1 MAELIFE
8 IGCEEIPARFI
19 RPAEKSVKELLLA
32 EIKKEGISGADH
44 ILTYGTPR
52 RIGLTLNGIELVQPD
67 RVVSVMG
74 PKVGIAYDADGNP
87 TKVAIGFAK
96 SQGVNVE
103 DLEMV
108 DGPKGRC
115 IQATKTIVGKKTFD
129 CLTEILPRV
138 IGKIPFPKSM
148 RWSTIEESFARPIHW
163 ILAVLDGEIVPFE
176 YANIKSSNLGYG
188 HRFMK
193 PESFVVTTIESLY
206 KNLEEAFVV
215 AECDKRQEIVKK
227 EAERLAESV
236 GGHIF
241 EDDDLIKEVANL
253 VEYPFALLG
262 GFEDEFLKVPKEI
275 LIDSMA
281 KNQKYFAILD
291 EENNLLPKFIVF
303 ANTKVK
309 DPDVVIAGNERVL
322 RARLADAR
330 FFYDEDRQ
338 KNLDDLA
345 ASLKSVTFEEK
356 LGTIAEKIE
365 RIQEHIRYMASF
377 IEPEDLEESL
387 RCATLCKAD
396 LQTSVVFEFPSL
408 QGIMGRTYAKLAGES
423 ERVCNGIEQ
432 HYWPRFADDELPND
446 NVGAMVALADKMDTV
461 VGCFGVGLKPS
472 GTADPYALRRQAL
485 GILRILVD
493 RGYRISLD
501 DWVKFAVDSLKQK
514 LTLPLEDTTREVIE
528 FFEGRY
534 RNWRNADFAQDT
546 IKSVT
551 SANFKVLIDVEER
564 MKALTEF
571 RQQNGFE
578 SLAAAFKRVMN
589 ILKEKTNEV
598 VDPDLFK
605 SDAENELWSMYQR
618 TRDDVTILVQKREFL
633 SALQAMVGLKAN
645 VDRFFDDVLVMDK
658 DEKIR
663 NNRLS
668 LLWHL
673 AELFNQIAD
682 FRQIQISE

>member
-19 RPAEKSVKELLLA
+19 RPAESSLKELLLK
-32 EIKKEGISGADH
+32 ELKNEGIKGADH

-52 RIGLTLNGIELVQPD
+52 RIGLTLNGIELIQPD
-67 RVVSVMG
+67 RVIQVMG
-74 PKVGIAYDADGNP
+74 PKVGIAFDGDGNP
-87 TKVAIGFAK
+87 TKVANGFAK
-96 SQGVNVE
+96 SQGVSVE
-103 DLEMV
+103 DLEIV
-108 DGPKGRC
+108 EGPKGRC

-129 CLTEILPRV
+129 CLTSILPR
-138 IGKIPFPKSM
+138 IIKKLPFPKSM
-148 RWSTIEESFARPIHW
+148 RWSTIEDSFARPIHW
-163 ILAVLDGEIVPFE
+163 ILAMLDGEVVPFTF
-176 YANIKSSNLGYG
+176 ANISSGNTSCG

-193 PESFVVTTIESLY
+193 PEPFEVSTIESLFENF
-206 KNLEEAFVV
+206 KTAFVIP
-215 AECDKRQEIVKK
+215 ECDTRKELVQK
-227 EAERLAESV
+227 EAEQLAKSID
-236 GGHIF
+236 GHILA
-241 EDDDLIKEVANL
+241 DGDLITEVANL
-253 VEYPFALLG
+253 VEYPVGMLG
-262 GFEDEFLKVPKEI
+262 SFGEEFLKVPKEI

-281 KNQKYFAILD
+281 KHQKYFAILD
-291 EENNLLPKFIVF
+291 ENGNLLPRFIVF

-309 DPDVVIAGNERVL
+309 ETEVVVKGNERVL

-338 KNLDDLA
+338 KSLDALA
-345 ASLKSVTFEEK
+345 DSLSAVTFEEK

-365 RIQEHIRYMASF
+365 RIKEHISYMASF
-377 IEPEDLEESL
+377 IAPEDLEEAL

-396 LQTSVVFEFPSL
+396 LQTLVVGEFASL

-423 ERVCNGIEQ
+423 ERVSVGIEQ

-446 NVGAMVALADKMDTV
+446 NVGAMVALADKMDTI

-485 GILRILVD
+485 GVLRILVD

-501 DWVKFAVDSLKQK
+501 DWIKFSVEALKDK
-514 LTLPLEDTTREVIE
+514 LTKPLDETISQVNL

-534 RNWRNADFAQDT
+534 RNWRNADFSQDT

-551 SANFKVLIDVEER
+551 KARFQVMADVEER
-564 MKALTEF
+564 MKALKEF
-571 RQQNGFE
+571 RKQSGFE

-589 ILKEKTNEV
+589 ILKEETSAV
-598 VDPDLFK
+598 VNPDLFA
-605 SDAENELWSMYQR
+605 SDAEQEMWQQYQR
-618 TRDDVTILVQKREFL
+618 TRDDVTILIKKKEFL
-633 SALQAMVGLKAN
+633 SALQAMVSLKAA
-645 VDRFFDDVLVMDK
+645 VDKFFDDVLVMDK
-658 DEKIR
+658 DEKIK
-663 NNRLS
+663 NNRLA

-682 FRQIQISE
+682 FRQIQTSE